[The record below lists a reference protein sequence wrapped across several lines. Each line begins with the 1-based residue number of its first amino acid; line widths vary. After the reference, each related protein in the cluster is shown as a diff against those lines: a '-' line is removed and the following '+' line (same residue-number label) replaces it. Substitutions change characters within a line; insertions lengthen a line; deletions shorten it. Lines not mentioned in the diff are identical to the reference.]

1 MTKISLSNKFLL
13 SAEHALALELTPF
26 LLHRDILSDGVDDN
40 LLEFLEDLELTK
52 FIDLSELLLAILF

>member
-1 MTKISLSNKFLL
+1 ML